1 MTGESQES
9 GHSPANESHDGG
21 DGRVSS
27 SDPQVTGNSDDTTSV
42 ETNASSSPGGSERAT
57 ASAAEVAFHALR
69 SSVSDLTND
78 VYVIGDFVRRCE
90 ETLLQVAERHRT
102 EDMTPVL
109 KSLMRIHGHVFRHI
123 QATGRDK
130 NLPDSFVSQILELVE
145 SELRNHGVETF
156 HPDTGAE
163 FDVSRMIAIGSEQS
177 VSKPG
182 WLRSKKK
189 SPGHIVQVNHIAQI
203 NACGFTQA
211 TDNAEKLLQKAEV
224 TVYQKPQPEQ

>member
-9 GHSPANESHDGG
+9 GHSPANELNDGG
-21 DGRVSS
+21 DGRVSP

-42 ETNASSSPGGSERAT
+42 ETIASSSPSGTERA
-57 ASAAEVAFHALR
+57 AVSPADAFRALT
-69 SSVSDLTND
+69 SSVSELSGE
-78 VYVIGDFVRRCE
+78 VFVISDFVRRCE
-90 ETLLQVAERHRT
+90 EKLSQEAVRYRT
-102 EDMTPVL
+102 EGMTPVL
-109 KSLMRIHGHVFRHI
+109 ESLMRIHGHVFRHI

-130 NLPDSFVSQILELVE
+130 TPPDSFVLQILELIV
-145 SELRNHGVETF
+145 SELRNYGVETF
-156 HPDTGAE
+156 CPVPE
-163 FDVSRMIAIGSEQS
+163 EKFDVARMTAICSEQS

-182 WLRSKKK
+182 WFGSKKK